1 MQNLGDSNGD
11 SLRKSK
17 WNRKQGDIGST
28 MEVEFCRIAEMRKAE
43 AKLEPFRYQETKMCM
58 KD

>member
-1 MQNLGDSNGD
+1 MQNLGDSNDD

-28 MEVEFCRIAEMRKAE
+28 MEVEFCRTAAMRKAE
-43 AKLEPFRYQETKMCM
+43 TKLEPFRYQETKMCM